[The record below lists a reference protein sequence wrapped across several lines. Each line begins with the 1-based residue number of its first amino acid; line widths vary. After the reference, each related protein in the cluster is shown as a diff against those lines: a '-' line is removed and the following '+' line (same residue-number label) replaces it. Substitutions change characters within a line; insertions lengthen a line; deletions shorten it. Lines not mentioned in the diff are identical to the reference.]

1 MKVSL
6 LISSLLCRY
15 ELCSRILEDRFP
27 SLAMTNLGL
36 TALLVSTAN
45 NLEDLTNLIKRL
57 LHNVTPSTEV
67 KIIETFFLMLTKF
80 SLFRDEFKMPWRA
93 SYLLYHALT
102 LQLSNFSAKS
112 NELTAEQRRIINMD
126 LSSLTS
132 RDAVRIMAYAGTGKT
147 TTLKRL
153 TEKHPDTKFLLVV
166 FNKSVEVH
174 SKKEFPG
181 NVLVKTA
188 HSLSY
193 KYITEKHDQSSFQH
207 FNVKYSDLLSNYL
220 LPRRAEKEPYKP
232 FNLYQWA
239 AMVMDTITRFCN
251 SADTSLTLDHVPEYW
266 IVHPERKNVEVF
278 HKVKIL
284 EDSKEVWR
292 KIRDPNVRT
301 AKYDHTTSMKEFQLS
316 APDLQEY
323 AGQYDVLLLDEAQD
337 MNPCMLD
344 ICLEQNVPKI
354 VVGDNFQQIYGFRGA
369 VNALEII
376 KKHRNTSVK
385 ETFYLSQSF
394 RFGAEIAFA
403 VESCLKHL
411 LGAPGPSIVGTTKK
425 DSVGGQIDSNPPDS
439 TGITEKVAIIGRTN
453 FGLFCEMVRLV
464 SEVEEHARPRIAIG
478 VGDDPLGWR
487 KLKTLFNKMVSDS
500 GSWGKQVREARD
512 SNDVEMLGKIRIVEK
527 YKEKIP
533 QIVKTLQDQRSK
545 AEKGGE
551 EVDDPEVKFVFST
564 VHKFKGLEMDNVRLL
579 DDFIYQGLPYNVPAN
594 NHEQKEEFNLL
605 YVALTRAKTRLMMN
619 DALYFLMTS
628 TTVDSCYEEL
638 RAPPLVTTQCV
649 LCSEQTAQYQSP
661 AVLWQQPLSIL
672 HSIQRSPGYLCSV
685 CAWANQRRVCH
696 VVGGRRKND
705 PLKWNVPAG
714 IVSAGNHAFLRRVLS
729 PRDVNQEDMASLYYN
744 RVLAARPR
752 DIQGCELA
760 HLSEYTT
767 TSVVNSIFL
776 QPFGD
781 VL

>member
-1 MKVSL
+1 
-6 LISSLLCRY
+6 
-15 ELCSRILEDRFP
+15 
-27 SLAMTNLGL
+27 MTNLGL

-93 SYLLYHALT
+93 SYLLYHALA

-112 NELTAEQRRIINMD
+112 GELTAEQRRIINMD

-251 SADTSLTLDHVPEYW
+251 SADTSLALDHVPEYW
-266 IVHPERKNVEVF
+266 IVHPERKNLEVF

-376 KKHRNTSVK
+376 EKNENTNVK

-403 VESCLKHL
+403 AESCLRHL
-411 LGAPGPSIVGTTKK
+411 LGARGPSIVGTAKK
-425 DSVGGQIDSNPPDS
+425 DSVGKDS
-439 TGITEKVAIIGRTN
+439 I
-453 FGLFCEMVRLV
+453 
-464 SEVEEHARPRIAIG
+464 
-478 VGDDPLGWR
+478 
-487 KLKTLFNKMVSDS
+487 
-500 GSWGKQVREARD
+500 
-512 SNDVEMLGKIRIVEK
+512 
-527 YKEKIP
+527 
-533 QIVKTLQDQRSK
+533 LQDVSHMQFKESK
-545 AEKGGE
+545 G
-551 EVDDPEVKFVFST
+551 
-564 VHKFKGLEMDNVRLL
+564 
-579 DDFIYQGLPYNVPAN
+579 
-594 NHEQKEEFNLL
+594 
-605 YVALTRAKTRLMMN
+605 
-619 DALYFLMTS
+619 
-628 TTVDSCYEEL
+628 
-638 RAPPLVTTQCV
+638 
-649 LCSEQTAQYQSP
+649 
-661 AVLWQQPLSIL
+661 
-672 HSIQRSPGYLCSV
+672 
-685 CAWANQRRVCH
+685 
-696 VVGGRRKND
+696 
-705 PLKWNVPAG
+705 
-714 IVSAGNHAFLRRVLS
+714 
-729 PRDVNQEDMASLYYN
+729 
-744 RVLAARPR
+744 
-752 DIQGCELA
+752 
-760 HLSEYTT
+760 
-767 TSVVNSIFL
+767 
-776 QPFGD
+776 
-781 VL
+781 